1 MMWREAFIQDVR
13 FGWRM
18 LRRTPAV
25 SLFAIIAIAL
35 GIGINTMVFSLA
47 NAVLFK
53 ALPVLGADRLVFVGT
68 RTQEGNDRADGLSWA
83 EFQALKSQVR
93 SLTALS
99 GVASTAADLND
110 DRGFAEALHGT
121 HVTADAFTAMGVT
134 MLAGRT
140 FVESD
145 ARPGSPRVLVL
156 SERVWRSRYNSDP
169 DVVGRTVTLN
179 GKPATIIGVAA
190 QAPLI
195 QDGLTGVWTPFIP
208 EPHWNNRTWRRLTVF
223 ARLAP
228 DASLRS
234 ANAEVAAFAATQAR
248 EYPETNRD
256 VPFLVADFRGFALPA
271 KISTLFLVMLGAVA
285 FVLLVA
291 CANVANLMLARA
303 AGRTREIAVRTAI
316 GAARSRI
323 IRQLLVESLLLSVA
337 GGTLGLLIASTGVR
351 LFDLAVPQT
360 DKPLWLDFSVDVR
373 VLVYLMAIVIATT
386 ILFGLAPAW
395 RLSKVQTSAELK
407 EGTPGAGRRRSR
419 LVMSTLVVAEL
430 SLAVI
435 LLAGAGVMIRS
446 FLNVYRVP
454 LGFEREHLNT
464 FRLNT
469 ARYYEDAADRA
480 RAFADLVA
488 RLEAI
493 PGVEA
498 AAVSSSLPLHRSS
511 YDLPVDVGAGASGP
525 LTTTMVVGT
534 HGGYDRAVGAP
545 VREGR
550 YLQAADATPRPTVAV
565 VNEAFA
571 ARAWPGQSAI
581 GQQFRLGG
589 REPVWLTV
597 VGVMPD
603 VAQRERGLHRPVAY
617 VPYPLAP
624 QTDVGFVVRSAT
636 ARVALFP
643 TIRETVR
650 AFNPNLAILDLD
662 TFENQFELRHWP
674 ERVFGALFTTF
685 GAIAL
690 LLASVGLYGVTS
702 YAASQRTHEIGI
714 RVALGATRRHVTWNI
729 AAGSI
734 KQVTVALLLGLAGSA
749 ALTRLLSAQ
758 LVDVSPNDP
767 TTFVGVAVVLTTTAI
782 AGCLLPVRRALRVN
796 PVEALRHE

>member
-1 MMWREAFIQDVR
+1 MRLSDSLLQDVR

-25 SLFAIIAIAL
+25 SLFAIVAIAL

-53 ALPVLGADRLVFVGT
+53 ALPVPGADRLVFVGT
-68 RTQEGNDRADGLSWA
+68 RTDDRNDGPGGLSWA

-93 SLTALS
+93 SIAALS
-99 GVASTAADLND
+99 GATPTVADLSD
-110 DRGFAEALHGT
+110 DRGFAESLDGSQ
-121 HVTADAFTAMGVT
+121 VTADAFAAMGVRT
-134 MLAGRT
+134 LAGRT
-140 FVESD
+140 FVEAD
-145 ARPGSPRVLVL
+145 ARPGSPAVLAL
-156 SERVWRSRYNSDP
+156 DERVWRSRYNSDP
-169 DVVGRTVTLN
+169 DVIGRTVTLN
-179 GKPATIIGVAA
+179 GRPATIIGVVSPV
-190 QAPLI
+190 PLI

-208 EPHWNNRTWRRLTVF
+208 EPHWNNRKWRRLTVF
-223 ARLAP
+223 GRLAP
-228 DASLRS
+228 DASVRS
-234 ANAEVAAFAATQAR
+234 ANAEVAAFGAAQAR

-256 VPFLVADFRGFALPA
+256 VPFLVADFRGYALPA
-271 KISTLFLVMLGAVA
+271 KVSTLFLVMLGAVA

-316 GAARSRI
+316 GASRSRI
-323 IRQLLVESLLLSVA
+323 IGQLLVESLLLSVA
-337 GGTLGLLIASTGVR
+337 GGTIGLLLASLGVR
-351 LFDLAVPQT
+351 VFDLALPQT

-373 VLVYLMAIVIATT
+373 VLAYLTVIVIATT
-386 ILFGLAPAW
+386 VLFGLAPAW
-395 RLSKVQTSAELK
+395 RLSKVQTTAELK

-454 LGFEREHLNT
+454 LGFERQYLNT

-469 ARYYEDAADRA
+469 ARYYENAGDRSQ
-480 RAFADLVA
+480 AFADLVA
-488 RLEAI
+488 RLEAVA
-493 PGVEA
+493 GVDA
-498 AAVSSSLPLHRSS
+498 AAVGSSLPLHNSS
-511 YDLPVDVGAGASGP
+511 YDLPVDVGAGASAP
-525 LTTTMVVGT
+525 LTTTTVVAT

-550 YLQAADATPRPTVAV
+550 YLQAADATSRPTVAV
-565 VNEAFA
+565 VNETFA
-571 ARAWPGQSAI
+571 SRAWPGQSAV
-581 GQQFRLGG
+581 GKQFRLGS
-589 REPVWLTV
+589 RQPVWLTV

-603 VAQRERGLHRPVAY
+603 VAHRERQLHRPVAY

-624 QTDVGFVVRSAT
+624 QTDVGVAVRSAT
-636 ARVALFP
+636 PPVALFP
-643 TIRETVR
+643 AIREAVR
-650 AFNPNLAILDLD
+650 AFNPNLAIIELD
-662 TFENQFELRHWP
+662 TFEHQFHLRHWP

-702 YAASQRTHEIGI
+702 YAATQRTHEIGI

-729 AAGSI
+729 AAGSARQLAI
-734 KQVTVALLLGLAGSA
+734 ALLLGLAGAA
-749 ALTRLLSAQ
+749 ALTRLLASQ

-767 TTFVGVAVVLTTTAI
+767 ATFAGVSIVLTATAI